1 MANTKKY
8 EKELGQAKNNIGK
21 NETGVL
27 RMRKMDYFRAEIE
40 YLKNIG
46 VSTLNIWKIINAKLP
61 EYAKISQ
68 SAFYEYMKKTFK

>member
-1 MANTKKY
+1 MDSAKKN
-8 EKELGQAKNNIGK
+8 EKELGQVKNNIDK

-27 RMRKMDYFRAEIE
+27 RMRKMDYFKEEIE

-61 EYAKISQ
+61 GYAKISQ